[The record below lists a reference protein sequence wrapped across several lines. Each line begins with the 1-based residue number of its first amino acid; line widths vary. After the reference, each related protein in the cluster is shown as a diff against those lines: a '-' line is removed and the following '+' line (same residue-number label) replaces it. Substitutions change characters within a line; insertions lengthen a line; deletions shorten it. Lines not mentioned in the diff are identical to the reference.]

1 MLALPHEAPL
11 NQDLMDQLIDIESAR
26 EFAAEQVGHLFTF
39 DKVIKEKEYR
49 PSKSYNEEI

>member
-11 NQDLMDQLIDIESAR
+11 NQDLMDQLVDIESAR
-26 EFAAEQVGHLFTF
+26 EFAAEQEGHLFTF

-49 PSKSYNEEI
+49 SSKSYNEEI